1 LQQRSR
7 FLIQGGRRF
16 LAIHFETLIPRSA
29 LCNAS
34 ACIYGGIRAS
44 TRALNPHLGD
54 FLMTDKRNPVS
65 SSHREQTRPVFSAR
79 KVALMASVVT
89 GLAVYGFSSSSDRFD
104 IFSSAAHAQVGN
116 AVSSAAQPIGF
127 ADMVERVKPSVI
139 SVKVTMKEE
148 TTDANN
154 KDDDDMSGSPMERF
168 FRQFGGPNGGPQ
180 NPGRNGRHG
189 EMMGQGSGF
198 FISSDGYAV
207 TNNHVVDGVDKVEV
221 TTDAGK
227 TYTAKV
233 IGTDPRTDV
242 ALIKVEGGSDFPFAK
257 LSEGKARIGDWV
269 LAVGNPFG
277 LGGTVTAGIVS
288 ASGRDI
294 GSGPYDDFIQIDA
307 PVNKGNSGGPAF
319 NMQGE
324 VVGVNTAIYSPSGGS
339 VGIAFSIPASTVK
352 NVIAQLKDKG
362 SVSRGWIG
370 VQIQPVTRDIADS
383 MGLKQAEGALVADPQ
398 KNGPAARAGIEAGDV
413 ITAVNGQ
420 TVKDAR
426 ELARI
431 IGGFAPGS
439 VVKLDLVHKGKSNV
453 VSLSL
458 GQLPNAQEAKADIDA
473 EGKAAT
479 HGTDVPRLG
488 LMVAPAGKVD
498 GAGKEGVV
506 VMKVEPKSAAA
517 DRGLKKGDVILEV
530 AGKSV
535 SNPDDVGEA
544 IEAARTDKKNSVLMR
559 LRSGDAS
566 HYVAVPLANG

>member
-1 LQQRSR
+1 MTGYPSDSVAPQSNPARRSS
-7 FLIQGGRRF
+7 L
-16 LAIHFETLIPRSA
+16 L
-29 LCNAS
+29 
-34 ACIYGGIRAS
+34 
-44 TRALNPHLGD
+44 
-54 FLMTDKRNPVS
+54 
-65 SSHREQTRPVFSAR
+65 SAR
-79 KVALMASVVT
+79 KLALMASVVT
-89 GLAVYGFSSSSDRFD
+89 GLGVAAYGFGATFD
-104 IFSSAAHAQVGN
+104 FNVFTSPAQAQISSAASN
-116 AVSSAAQPIGF
+116 LPQPIGF
-127 ADMVERVKPSVI
+127 ADIVDRVKPSVI
-139 SVKVTMKEE
+139 SVKVTMKQKATDTSDKSDDEE
-148 TTDANN
+148 P
-154 KDDDDMSGSPMERF
+154 GSPIERF
-168 FRQFGGPNGGPQ
+168 FHQFGGPDGMPKQG
-180 NPGRNGRHG
+180 PGRNGRHG
-189 EMMGQGSGF
+189 AVMGQGSGF

-207 TNNHVVDGVDKVEV
+207 TNNHVVEGAEKVEV

-227 TYTAKV
+227 TYTARV
-233 IGTDPRTDV
+233 IGTDQRTDV
-242 ALIKVEGGSDFPFAK
+242 ALIKIEGGADFPFAK

-370 VQIQPVTRDIADS
+370 VQIQPVTQEIADS

-398 KNGPAARAGIEAGDV
+398 KDGPAAKAGVEAGDV

-420 TVKDAR
+420 SVKDAR

-431 IGGFAPGS
+431 IGGFASGS
-439 VVKLDLVHKGKSNV
+439 TAKLDVLHKGQSKV
-453 VSLSL
+453 VSLTL
-458 GQLPNAQEAKADIDA
+458 GQLPNAQEARADIESD
-473 EGKAAT
+473 GKGST

-488 LMVAPAGKVD
+488 LTVAPAGKVD

-506 VMKVEPKSAAA
+506 IMKVEPKSAAA

-535 SNPDDVGEA
+535 SNPGDVGKA
-544 IEAARTDKKNSVLMR
+544 LEAARTDKKSSVLMR